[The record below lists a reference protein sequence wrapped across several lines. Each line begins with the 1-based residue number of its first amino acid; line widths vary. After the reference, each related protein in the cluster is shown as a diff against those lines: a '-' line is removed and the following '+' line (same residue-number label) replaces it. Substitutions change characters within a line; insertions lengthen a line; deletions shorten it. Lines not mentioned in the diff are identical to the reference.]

1 MTPLKTQAIQT
12 ALMGDFEQAITLNL
26 AILKEDPKDIES
38 LNRLAYAFTLCGKIK
53 DAKETYKKVLEL
65 DEKNPIAL
73 KSLKR
78 LNQTSSVSLKEAKEA
93 NATPP
98 PQRTHIFLEESGK
111 TKVIE
116 LVNIAEPKILSLLRS
131 GEELSLGVKRLKI
144 FAHDSRKHYI
154 GMLPEDL
161 GKRLIKFFEGGNVYE
176 AYVKAIENRKV
187 IIFVKE
193 TKRANKFKNQPSFL
207 STTAKKGSSSAYYPF
222 PKAESEE

>member
-12 ALMGDFEQAITLNL
+12 ALMGDFEQSITLNL

-38 LNRLAYAFTLCGKIK
+38 LNRLAYAFTVCGKVK

-78 LNQTSSVSLKEAKEA
+78 LSQTSSVSLKEA

-131 GEELSLGVKRLKI
+131 GEYLTLQVKRLKI
-144 FAHDSRKHYI
+144 FVLDARKHYI
-154 GMLPEDL
+154 GMLPDDIC
-161 GKRLIKFFEGGNVYE
+161 KRLIRFLQGGNSYE
-176 AYVKAIENRKV
+176 AFVKAIENRKV

-193 TKRANKFKNQPSFL
+193 TKRANKFKNHPSFL
-207 STTAKKGSSSAYYPF
+207 STTAKKGSSSAYYPLV
-222 PKAESEE
+222 PKAESEEE